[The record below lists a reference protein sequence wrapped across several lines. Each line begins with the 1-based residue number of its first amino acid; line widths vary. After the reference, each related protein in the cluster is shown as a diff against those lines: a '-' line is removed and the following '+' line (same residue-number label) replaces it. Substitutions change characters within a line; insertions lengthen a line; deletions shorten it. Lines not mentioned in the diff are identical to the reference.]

1 MELRAE
7 QKIAEANS
15 GDGDMKMPVFT
26 FGGLGGLGVN
36 SFSNLNSL
44 KNTKS
49 PIFLKSKVN

>member
-15 GDGDMKMPVFT
+15 DGDMKMPVFT